1 VITHL
6 QKLSAVLVI
15 VVASAGIGSAQD
27 KSTSAS
33 AKAASTAPA
42 PTAAAPTVP
51 LRIQVV
57 ISRYEGDKKIS
68 SLPYVLSVTA
78 GRTATLRMG
87 TKVPVESTS
96 YTPIATGGAGVNPL
110 TSYTYSDV
118 GTNIDCG
125 TTALDDG
132 RFKLELT
139 VEDSSVEDQARG
151 AIDRPSFRSFRGQN
165 SLVLKDGQ
173 TTQFTTA
180 VDKVSGVVTK
190 VDVLLTV
197 VK

>member
-33 AKAASTAPA
+33 AKAASTA

-173 TTQFTTA
+173 TAQFTTA